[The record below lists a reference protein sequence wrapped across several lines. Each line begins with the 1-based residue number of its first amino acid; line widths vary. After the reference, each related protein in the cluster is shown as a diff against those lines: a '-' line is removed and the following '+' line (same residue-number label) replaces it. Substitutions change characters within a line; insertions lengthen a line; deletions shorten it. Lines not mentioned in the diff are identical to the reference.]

1 MIRAVPAWTWI
12 GLLELI
18 PKVCHTVAVAYI
30 GNTPREAAVALDVL
44 PIS

>member
-18 PKVCHTVAVAYI
+18 PKACHTVAVAYI
-30 GNTPREAAVALDVL
+30 GILRVKRQ
-44 PIS
+44 